1 MKNKNG
7 EFPNYKLFNSIS
19 HTNVPTFNKIIMI
32 IFFIYML
39 LTFSDEGLINALSEQ
54 IISDYNISPEK
65 YSLIRISSC
74 LGQILCSFVLL
85 KIVKKII
92 QLYKFVNIFF
102 LIIKSLI
109 LISYYYHYSFSIFL
123 LTRFISNFIR
133 IYEFFFF
140 MTWFAQQL
148 KRPIFGIFGFLL
160 TLLCIQLGNALGFF
174 FNYINIEKVKSEK
187 WRNNFLI
194 LGIIHLVFSFLLMLI
209 NSSDFKLKKNIYY
222 PSSRLGNKSIE
233 NNNNRNSYD
242 TNSPESSEGSNSHSI
257 INLDTLNQIKNKIEK
272 MENKY
277 NLYDLS
283 LEEKLKQISVSE
295 FNYYS
300 ELKSMIFNKL
310 YIFTLISLSIL
321 FLIYY
326 TILFWSNNFIINYLK
341 IYEPNK
347 IFHNYLSICFFGPSL
362 GISVN
367 RAVNFTLTNYKRE
380 YNLLTMLICAFALC
394 IFSILIQ
401 TKILLEFIIIFFIVF
416 TCYIFNLIPSV
427 LVIHLKHT
435 EFTFKKEDFVMLII
449 AKNLFGEIIGNL
461 IYIYLIKN
469 NNIMNGIG
477 MILNFSWVLFG
488 VLGFTLLFEFNTADK
503 KVKKKKINEDKK
515 IKNYRTTI
523 TSDIQGE
530 ELKDIDK
537 RESIISVDDNDDDN
551 INDKNKENE
560 YSLDD
565 YFKK

>member
-1 MKNKNG
+1 MKNKNE
-7 EFPNYKLFNSIS
+7 EFPSYKLFNSFS
-19 HTNVPTFNKIIMI
+19 HSNVSTYNKIMMI
-32 IFFIYML
+32 IFFVYML
-39 LTFSDEGLINALSEQ
+39 ITFSDEGLINALSEQ

-74 LGQILCSFVLL
+74 LGQILCSIVLL
-85 KIVKKII
+85 KLIKKLI
-92 QLYKFVNIFF
+92 LFYKFTNIFL

-109 LISYYYHYSFSIFL
+109 LISYHYRYSYYIFL
-123 LTRFISNFIR
+123 ITRFVSNFIR

-148 KRPIFGIFGFLL
+148 KKPIFGMFGFLL
-160 TLLCIQLGNALGFF
+160 ALIFVQLGNALGFY
-174 FNYINIEKVKSEK
+174 FNYINLEKANSEK

-194 LGIIHLVFSFLLMLI
+194 MGIIYLVFSFLLMLI
-209 NSSDFKLKKNIYY
+209 NSSDFKLKKNIFY

-233 NNNNRNSYD
+233 NNSRNSYD
-242 TNSPESSEGSNSHSI
+242 INSPESSESNSHSI
-257 INLDTLNQIKNKIEK
+257 INLDTLNQIKDKIEK

-310 YIFTLISLSIL
+310 YLFTLMSLSIL

-326 TILFWSNNFIINYLK
+326 TILFWSNNFIINYLSVK
-341 IYEPNK
+341 EPKK
-347 IFHNYLSICFFGPSL
+347 IFINYICICFFGPSL
-362 GISVN
+362 GIAVN
-367 RAVNFTLTNYKRE
+367 RAVNFTLSNYKRE
-380 YNLLTMLICAFALC
+380 YNLLTILICNFVLC
-394 IFSILIQ
+394 VYSILIQ
-401 TKILLEFIIIFFIVF
+401 TKTLSEFIIIFFIIYICF
-416 TCYIFNLIPSV
+416 IFNLIPSV
-427 LVIHLKHT
+427 LVLHLKHT
-435 EFTFKKEDFVMLII
+435 QFTFKKEDFVMII
-449 AKNLFGEIIGNL
+449 IGKNLFGEILGNL

-469 NNIMNGIG
+469 NDIMNGIG
-477 MILNFSWVLFG
+477 MILNFSWVLLG
-488 VLGFTLLFEFNTADK
+488 VLGFSLLFDFNTATK
-503 KVKKKKINEDKK
+503 KVKKREANDDKK
-515 IKNYRTTI
+515 IKNFRTTI

-530 ELKDIDK
+530 ELKDIEK

-551 INDKNKENE
+551 LNNKNKENE

-565 YFKK
+565 YIKK